1 MIDFREV
8 TLDQKAMVDSY
19 FRKSGNIGSEYTFS
33 NTYIWR
39 RKNNTRIAEHDG
51 FLYVR
56 YNLKGQCYFLLPVA
70 KYDGADLRGAID
82 NLIEHTWNC
91 DCNLAITGIS
101 GERRPALEQLMP
113 GVFEFKQ
120 RPDWYDYI
128 YSSED
133 LINLRGSN
141 YQPKRNHINKFE
153 LLNGRDTFEV
163 LSSANIEECLE
174 TYSVWAAA
182 HEFDDI
188 ESEKFAV
195 TEALTNFVELGLK
208 GGVSRVKGKVCA
220 FTIGSELNDDVFVT
234 HIEKG
239 LSDCPGVYAA
249 INRDFARNCLSSYK
263 YINREED
270 LGVEG
275 LRKAKRSYYPVIHL
289 EKCLAIYKESVL

>member
-1 MIDFREV
+1 MIEFREV
-8 TLDQKAMVDSY
+8 TLDQKPMVDSY
-19 FRKSGNIGSEYTFS
+19 FRNSGIFGSEYTFS
-33 NTYIWR
+33 NTFIWR
-39 RKNNTRIAEHDG
+39 RKNNTRIAEHNG

-56 YNLKGQCYFLLPVA
+56 YNLKGQCYFLLPLA
-70 KYDGADLRGAID
+70 KSAGADLKMAVEA
-82 NLIEHTWNC
+82 LIEHTWGC

-101 GERRPALEQLMP
+101 GDRRQLIENLMP
-113 GVFEFKQ
+113 GMFEFKQ

-128 YSSED
+128 YASED

-153 LLNGRDTFEV
+153 ALNGKNTFEV
-163 LSSANIEECLE
+163 LDGNNLVECLD
-174 TYSVWAAA
+174 TYSRWAEE
-182 HEFDDI
+182 HDFDDI
-188 ESEKFAV
+188 EEEKFAV
-195 TEALTNFVELGLK
+195 TEALRNFEELGLK
-208 GGVSRVKGKVCA
+208 GGLSRVNGKVCA
-220 FTIGSELNDDVFVT
+220 FTIGSELNDEIFVT

-249 INRDFARNCLSSYK
+249 INRDFARNCLASYK

-289 EKCLAIYKESVL
+289 EKCLAIYKESPL